1 MLCAFKCLRINVIQ
15 TKTKYSG
22 DSVYLFQI
30 MAQTFFYGDGAPTFN
45 KNIWMKGNSLF
56 QVEHEKLVTQIPS
69 FE

>member
-45 KNIWMKGNSLF
+45 KNI
-56 QVEHEKLVTQIPS
+56 
-69 FE
+69 